1 MKEREY
7 SSCWPNPHL
16 YWMVTGWT
24 GQPGLKPPVPNLAR
38 AVPLVVVPSAKM
50 KTCGQGSGD
59 SARSVISVEACRRL
73 S

>member
-1 MKEREY
+1 
-7 SSCWPNPHL
+7 
-16 YWMVTGWT
+16 MVTGWT

-50 KTCGQGSGD
+50 NTCGQDSGD